1 MSIEIRNV
9 APDEYVAAIEV
20 ISTAFLERPDVP
32 KVAEWV
38 RDRWDAD
45 RTWIAWE
52 GTRACGT
59 FRSWATDLTVP
70 GGATLP
76 AAAVSAVTV
85 LPTHRRRGILTAM
98 AEKEHAAIRERG
110 EAVGIL
116 YASAYPIYGRFGYG
130 PATRTGTVAIEV
142 LRTAFHGA
150 PVTGVELVTA
160 DETVRDEV
168 RAVHEAWR
176 VRRAGEIRRRPGSF
190 DVRLGLEDDPW
201 EGRWK
206 GFLALHRDSGGAVD
220 GFARYKTQ
228 MKWAEGH
235 ARGVVEIEE
244 LYGLTDEAYA
254 ALWRY
259 LAEIDLVA
267 TVKADGRPVD
277 ERLPWLVTN
286 ARAVRVTDLVD
297 GLWVRLF
304 DVPRALAARTY
315 AATASLV
322 LEVPDEAA
330 PGGRWRLALDASPDG
345 VSCSPTD
352 READLVV
359 PVMALGAAYLGGVRL
374 RDAVTATGFE
384 ERTAG
389 ALSTADRLFRAADEP
404 WCSTGF

>member
-45 RTWIAWE
+45 RTWIAWD

-98 AEKEHAAIRERG
+98 TATEHAAIRERG

-130 PATRTGTVAIEV
+130 PATRTGTVTVEAP
-142 LRTAFHGA
+142 RTGFHGA
-150 PVTGVELVTA
+150 LVTGVELVTA

-190 DVRLGLEDDPW
+190 DVRLGLAEDPW

-206 GFLALHRDSGGAVD
+206 GFLALHRDEGGAVD

-228 MKWAEGH
+228 MRWTEGH
-235 ARGVVEIEE
+235 GRGVVEVEE

-254 ALWRY
+254 ALWRF
-259 LAEIDLVA
+259 LAEMDLVA

-330 PGGRWRLALDASPDG
+330 PGGRWRLVLDASSDG
-345 VSCSPTD
+345 AMCRPAD

-359 PVMALGAAYLGGVRL
+359 PVMALGAAYLGGTRL
-374 RDAVTATGFE
+374 RDAVTGTGFE
-384 ERTAG
+384 ERTPG
-389 ALSTADRLFRAADEP
+389 ALAIADRLFRTADEP